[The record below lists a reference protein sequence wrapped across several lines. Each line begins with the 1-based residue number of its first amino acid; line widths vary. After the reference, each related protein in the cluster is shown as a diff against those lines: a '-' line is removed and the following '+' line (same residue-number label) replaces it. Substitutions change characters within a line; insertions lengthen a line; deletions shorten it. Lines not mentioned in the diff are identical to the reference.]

1 MLTETEDRRAKQRA
15 SGCEEGGK
23 EVMQAVTGEPP
34 SHGLPCED
42 SLNTDISGII

>member
-1 MLTETEDRRAKQRA
+1 MLRETEDRHAKPRA
-15 SGCEEGGK
+15 SGCKEGGK

-34 SHGLPCED
+34 SQGLPWED